1 MAEKCF
7 DEQAKDEFRQAQD
20 LGKFPMEIGPQ
31 FEGQRIRRPEM
42 YVEFGGPQAEHKF
55 ELFLAAPMDEVED
68 GKVEVVGPDIPE
80 MKPEGTYSIGI
91 ITKVAGA
98 KVEKDLEGVLERRH
112 HYYMN
117 YIEGVMHLNQRS
129 DIWIRVSKA
138 VHKKGLNSLKWIG
151 LALLRLFKSSLPII
165 ERMQITYYTDPVKVA
180 ELEQMALKVYDA
192 RDARARGLMDEDVET
207 FYACVL
213 CQSFAPA
220 HVCIITP
227 NRLGGCGSISW
238 FDARASYN
246 VDPKGPNFPVG
257 KGALLDA
264 VLGIYEGVNKV
275 VKERSLGVVSQV
287 ALYTLFKTPHT
298 SCGCFEA
305 IAWYIPEV
313 DGIGIVHRD
322 FKGPAVMGLP
332 FSTLAG
338 HVSGGTQNEGF
349 LGIAVEFLRSPKFL
363 QADGGWERVV
373 WLPSALKERVKT
385 AISGKVADRIATEKD
400 VKNVEE
406 LRQFLE
412 KTGHPVVQRW
422 KAMEITPAEEA
433 EAKPEAEAGQIP
445 MVTGELQVP
454 VTSGGVGFK
463 IILQNVRITA
473 DKAII
478 KRLEKE

>member
-7 DEQAKDEFRQAQD
+7 DDRTKDEVKRTEG
-20 LGKFPMEIGPQ
+20 LERFPMEIGPQ

-55 ELFLAAPMDEVED
+55 ELFLAASMDEVED
-68 GKVEVVGPDIPE
+68 GKVEVVGPDISE

-91 ITKVAGA
+91 IAKVAGA

-138 VHKKGLNSLKWIG
+138 VYKKGLTSLRWVG
-151 LALLRLFKSSLPII
+151 LALLKLFKSSLPII

-180 ELEQMALKVYDA
+180 ELEQMALKVYEA
-192 RDARARGLMDEDVET
+192 RDARARGLMDEDVDT

-246 VDPKGPNFPVG
+246 VDPKGPNFPVE
-257 KGALLDA
+257 KGALLDP
-264 VLGIYEGVNKV
+264 VLGIYEGVNKI
-275 VKERSLGVVSQV
+275 VKERSLGVVNQV

-313 DGIGIVHRD
+313 DGIGVVHRD

-373 WLPSALKERVKT
+373 WLPSALKERVKS
-385 AISGKVADRIATEKD
+385 AIPEKMVNAIATEKD
-400 VKNVEE
+400 VKDVAE
-406 LRQFLE
+406 LKQFLE
-412 KTGHPVVQRW
+412 KTGHPVVERW
-422 KAMEITPAEEA
+422 KTMERPAPEEG
-433 EAKPEAEAGQIP
+433 EAKPLPEAAQIP
-445 MVTGELQVP
+445 VTTGELQVP
-454 VTSGGVGFK
+454 VAAGGVGFR
-463 IILQNVRITA
+463 IVLQNVRITA
-473 DKAII
+473 ERAII
-478 KRLEKE
+478 KRLERE

>member
-7 DEQAKDEFRQAQD
+7 DEQTKDEFKQAEGLRQ
-20 LGKFPMEIGPQ
+20 FPMEIGPQ

-42 YVEFGGPQAEHKF
+42 YVEFGGPQAERKF
-55 ELFLAAPMDEVED
+55 ELFLAAAIDEVED
-68 GKVEVVGPDIPE
+68 SKVDVVGPDISE
-80 MKPEGTYSIGI
+80 MEPEGTYSIGI
-91 ITKVAGA
+91 IAKVAGA

-138 VHKKGLNSLKWIG
+138 VHKKGLTSLRWVG
-151 LALLRLFKSSLPII
+151 LALLKLFKSSLPII
-165 ERMQITYYTDPVKVA
+165 EKMQITYYTDPAKVA
-180 ELEQMALKVYDA
+180 QLEEMALKVYDA
-192 RDARARGLMDEDVET
+192 RDARARGLMDEGVDL

-246 VDPKGPNFPVG
+246 VDPRGPNFPVEKG
-257 KGALLDA
+257 KLLDP

-275 VKERSLGVVSQV
+275 VKERSLGVVNEV

-313 DGIGIVHRD
+313 DGIGVVHRD

-349 LGIAVEFLRSPKFL
+349 LGIAVEFLRSAKFL

-373 WLPSALKERVKT
+373 WLPSALKERVK
-385 AISGKVADRIATEKD
+385 AVVPEKMADAIATEKD
-400 VKNVEE
+400 VKNVAE
-406 LRQFLE
+406 LKQFLE
-412 KTGHPVVQRW
+412 KAGHPVVQRW
-422 KAMEITPAEEA
+422 KSMETAAEEA
-433 EAKPEAEAGQIP
+433 EAKAEPEAGQVP
-445 MVTGELQVP
+445 VMAGELQVP
-454 VTSGGVGFK
+454 VTAGGVGFK
-463 IILQNVRITA
+463 ITLRNVRITA
-473 DKAII
+473 EKAII
-478 KRLEKE
+478 KRLERE

>member
-7 DEQAKDEFRQAQD
+7 DDRTKDEVKRTEG
-20 LGKFPMEIGPQ
+20 LERFPMEIGPQ

-55 ELFLAAPMDEVED
+55 ELFLAASMDEVED
-68 GKVEVVGPDIPE
+68 GKVEVVGPDISE

-91 ITKVAGA
+91 IAKVAGA

-138 VHKKGLNSLKWIG
+138 VYKKGLTSLRWVG
-151 LALLRLFKSSLPII
+151 LALLKLFKSSLPII

-180 ELEQMALKVYDA
+180 ELEQMALKVYEA
-192 RDARARGLMDEDVET
+192 RDARARGLMDEDVDT

-246 VDPKGPNFPVG
+246 VDPKGPNFPVE
-257 KGALLDA
+257 KGALLDP
-264 VLGIYEGVNKV
+264 VLGIYEGVNKI
-275 VKERSLGVVSQV
+275 VKERSLGVVNQV

-313 DGIGIVHRD
+313 DGIGVVHRD

-373 WLPSALKERVKT
+373 WLPSALKERVKS
-385 AISGKVADRIATEKD
+385 AIPEKMVNAIATEKD
-400 VKNVEE
+400 VKDVAE
-406 LRQFLE
+406 LKQFLE
-412 KTGHPVVQRW
+412 KTGHPVVERW
-422 KAMEITPAEEA
+422 KTMERPAPEEA
-433 EAKPEAEAGQIP
+433 EAKPLPEAAQIP
-445 MVTGELQVP
+445 VTTGELQVP
-454 VTSGGVGFK
+454 VAAGGVGFR
-463 IILQNVRITA
+463 IVLQNVRITA
-473 DKAII
+473 ERAII
-478 KRLEKE
+478 KRLERE